1 MKEDERAGRDSAGV
15 GPYASDRERLVSMS
29 SLDNWHVPDGEP
41 DIRGWELRTVSGR
54 QLGVVQDLLIDAA
67 GREVVMLDVDVP
79 SENRH
84 VCVPIR
90 NVEIDRRTRVVLM
103 DSADFASASS
113 PASTSSAVTQRA
125 DAVVDHSTERRS
137 GLQRRTELDVTR
149 AAAVDRAAGYDDLE
163 PEDAETLAADDR
175 RREARR
181 RIDRMGTDI

>member
-1 MKEDERAGRDSAGV
+1 
-15 GPYASDRERLVSMS
+15 
-29 SLDNWHVPDGEP
+29 
-41 DIRGWELRTVSGR
+41 VSGR

-79 SENRH
+79 AENRH

-113 PASTSSAVTQRA
+113 PASTSSSVTSRA
-125 DAVVDHSTERRS
+125 DAVAPVASAVADHSTERRS

-163 PEDAETLAADDR
+163 PEDAEPLAADDR